1 MQFEVIG
8 QSVGDWNT
16 DDKSTMM
23 VQISAIP
30 TNHDL
35 VVKDNGK
42 YEYIKGFSY
51 PLTGEEVFILN
62 ANSWRYV

>member
-35 VVKDNGK
+35 VVRTTENMNTLRAFLIHSQVK
-42 YEYIKGFSY
+42 
-51 PLTGEEVFILN
+51 
-62 ANSWRYV
+62 RYSS